1 MDIFENFNN
10 QSGSKF
16 SEDGDYRSN
25 EMIKSKDNIK
35 TLKGQN
41 VFTFSQI
48 MENEHESSYQSSTYQ
63 QNDDFDNFMVQG
75 NIPAPSPV
83 NRRQDNND
91 FFDFEMAGNE
101 IKYEDKKKED
111 KDYFDDFE

>member
-1 MDIFENFNN
+1 
-10 QSGSKF
+10 
-16 SEDGDYRSN
+16 
-25 EMIKSKDNIK
+25 
-35 TLKGQN
+35 
-41 VFTFSQI
+41 
-48 MENEHESSYQSSTYQ
+48 
-63 QNDDFDNFMVQG
+63 MVQG

>member
-48 MENEHESSYQSSTYQ
+48 MENEH
-63 QNDDFDNFMVQG
+63 
-75 NIPAPSPV
+75 
-83 NRRQDNND
+83 
-91 FFDFEMAGNE
+91 
-101 IKYEDKKKED
+101 
-111 KDYFDDFE
+111 